1 MSKVILSNEKEEVA
15 VHPEDAFDPT
25 RVEGYDPTL
34 EYTEEEEARVRRL
47 IDIRF
52 MPWILFSTFI
62 LNMDRTN
69 ISNAVSGGLPKHLGF
84 GYSTYNN
91 GTSLY
96 SVLFAIAAF
105 FGSILAKRYG
115 PHRVIPAMVL
125 SWGLVT
131 LGHAF
136 VRNEAEYYVI
146 RALIAITEG
155 GVIPATLVYLG
166 SWYRK
171 NELATRL
178 SWFWGVQSLASAVS
192 GLMASGLLQMEGIA
206 GLNGWRWLFIVD
218 GVITI
223 VSAFLFWGALPSSPF
238 HTKEGFLNFGGW
250 LNERQSHIGVTRVVR
265 DDLLKLQ
272 YNIKVGWKDVWETLT
287 DCKVWGHLI
296 ITLIGLSYNT
306 SYGKYLPII
315 INSFGFNVYVS
326 NALTAPNAIFGCIT
340 MIALARHSDKTGIR
354 GWYGV
359 FANCWVLIGFALLE
373 FLPDNSPMG
382 VLYFVTF
389 LISGAPSVHPLNIA
403 WMTEN
408 TAPIGKRTVASGLII
423 GFANI
428 YGVYAAQFYQ
438 ASDAPRF
445 HVGNFIILG
454 FLLVTIGLWINQRF
468 LYVRLNKQRA
478 AIWNA
483 KSEDEKADYN
493 ATTTH
498 KGSDRLDFIFKP

>member
-1 MSKVILSNEKEEVA
+1 MSAIIIDADKDKVPVT
-15 VHPEDAFDPT
+15 PEDIGFDPT
-25 RVEGYDPTL
+25 RVEGYDPSL

-47 IDIRF
+47 IDVN
-52 MPWILFSTFI
+52 PLHA
-62 LNMDRTN
+62 MDSLLHLHPKHGRN
-69 ISNAVSGGLPKHLGF
+69 QHLQRSFGRLPKNLGF
-84 GYSTYNN
+84 GYNTYNN
-91 GTSLY
+91 GTSMY

-105 FGSILAKRYG
+105 LGPILAKRYS
-115 PHRVIPAMVL
+115 PHRVIPAMVFA
-125 SWGLVT
+125 WGLVT

-136 VRNEAEYYVI
+136 IQNETDYYII

-155 GVIPATLVYLG
+155 GVIPTTLVFLG

-218 GVITI
+218 GIITI
-223 VSAFLFWGALPSSPF
+223 LASFAFWGALPRSPF
-238 HTKEGFLNFGGW
+238 HTKEGFLSFGGW

-272 YNIKVGWKDVWETLT
+272 YNIKCGAT
-287 DCKVWGHLI
+287 
-296 ITLIGLSYNT
+296 SYGT
-306 SYGKYLPII
+306 AYGKYLPII
-315 INSFGFNVYVS
+315 INSFGFNVYVA

-340 MIALARHSDKTGIR
+340 MITLARHSDKTGER
-354 GWYGV
+354 GFYGV
-359 FANCWVLIGFALLE
+359 FANTWLLIGFLLLE
-373 FLPDNSPMG
+373 FLPDNSAMG

-389 LISGAPSVHPLNIA
+389 VISGAPSVHPLNIA

-428 YGVYAAQFYQ
+428 YGTYAAQFYQ
-438 ASDAPRF
+438 ANDAPRF
-445 HVGNFIILG
+445 HVGNFIIIG
-454 FLLVTIGLWINQRF
+454 FLIATIFLWLNQRF
-468 LYVRLNKQRA
+468 LYVRLNKKRA

-493 ATTTH
+493 ATT
-498 KGSDRLDFIFKP
+498 KDRGSNRLDFVFKP

>member
-1 MSKVILSNEKEEVA
+1 ILSNEKEEVA

-287 DCKVWGHLI
+287 DYKVWGHLI
-296 ITLIGLSYNT
+296 ITLIGLSYKT

-354 GWYGV
+354 
-359 FANCWVLIGFALLE
+359 
-373 FLPDNSPMG
+373 
-382 VLYFVTF
+382 
-389 LISGAPSVHPLNIA
+389 
-403 WMTEN
+403 
-408 TAPIGKRTVASGLII
+408 
-423 GFANI
+423 
-428 YGVYAAQFYQ
+428 
-438 ASDAPRF
+438 
-445 HVGNFIILG
+445 
-454 FLLVTIGLWINQRF
+454 
-468 LYVRLNKQRA
+468 
-478 AIWNA
+478 
-483 KSEDEKADYN
+483 
-493 ATTTH
+493 
-498 KGSDRLDFIFKP
+498 